1 MKNIKLEDVILG
13 DLNEFL
19 SSLNDYTLLTED
31 TEIRYEQPDLKN
43 QKKNIRCFNS
53 LF

>member
-19 SSLNDYTLLTED
+19 TSINNYALLTED
-31 TEIRYEQPDLKN
+31 VEIKYEQPDLKN
-43 QKKNIRCFNS
+43 QKKF
-53 LF
+53 